1 MVCFILRASARDG
14 ADSLLRD
21 LVDVWNE
28 VMVFHLFFFSQGLI

>member
-14 ADSLLRD
+14 ADSLLCD

-28 VMVFHLFFFSQGLI
+28 VMVFHLFFLVRG